1 MTYDKAI
8 VLGTGIAGLATA
20 RVLAKHFRTV
30 TMIDRDDVPSNPQ
43 VRTGAAQGFHI
54 HTLLPGGLDILNDL
68 FPTLEGDLDAQGG
81 HSAGPTQWYAYTAFG
96 KTYRLSRF
104 QPTPIDDGASR
115 MRAQT
120 RPLLEHCI
128 RAQVEALPNVTARY
142 KTMVDRPLV
151 ENGRI
156 TGVAL
161 ATGEALQADLVVD
174 ATGRE
179 SQTLRWLDALGLNR
193 PGETTVNCDFAYGT
207 ALFRPNDGAQFDDV
221 CFLISSARKGEYVK
235 RGGSLTKVE
244 GGNWLVTLA
253 GRLGDYPPKDSAG
266 FMTFIDTLHNPR
278 LGDLLKHADLLVAPK
293 QYLFPKSVR
302 RHFEKLSAFP
312 DGLLPIGDALCHINP
327 GYAQGMSLACR
338 QVAELDRVLS
348 ERRDTSQPLGG
359 LWRDFFPRAHEQTR
373 APWVFAAL
381 TDFSKKGTTGD
392 FPEEEADAIADLKRL
407 NKLADEGD
415 RDAAQLV
422 DSVFDMQAPLSA
434 L

>member
-1 MTYDKAI
+1 MTFEKAI

-20 RVLAKHFRTV
+20 RVLAQYFRAVTV
-30 TMIDRDDVPSNPQ
+30 IDRDDVPPTPQ
-43 VRTGAAQGFHI
+43 VRAGAAQGFHI
-54 HTLLPGGLDILNDL
+54 HTLLPGGLDILSDL
-68 FPTLEGDLDAQGG
+68 FPDLENDLDANGG
-81 HSAGPTQWYAYTAFG
+81 HSAGPTQWYALTAFG

-104 QPTPIDDGASR
+104 QPTPIEDGAPR

-128 RAQVEALPNVTARY
+128 RAQVAALPNVTTLY
-142 KTMVDRPLV
+142 KTAVNRPLV
-151 ENGRI
+151 ENGCI
-156 TGVAL
+156 VGIAL
-161 ATGEALQADLVVD
+161 SSGESLQADLVVD

-179 SQTLRWLDALGLNR
+179 SQTLRWLDELGLSR
-193 PGETTVNCDFAYGT
+193 PDETTVNCDFAYGT
-207 ALFRPNDGAQFDDV
+207 ALFRPNDDVTFDDV
-221 CFLISSARKGEYVK
+221 GFLISSARKGEYVK

-244 GGNWLVTLA
+244 GGDWLVTLA
-253 GRLGDYPPKDSAG
+253 GRLGDYPPKDIAG
-266 FMTFIDTLHNPR
+266 FKAFIDTLHNPR
-278 LGDLLKHADLLVAPK
+278 LADLLKQAELLVAPK

-302 RHFEKLSAFP
+302 RHFENLAAFP

-338 QVAELDRVLS
+338 QVAELDKVLAA
-348 ERRDTSQPLGG
+348 RHDRSQPIAG

-392 FPEEEADAIADLKRL
+392 FPEEEADKIAELKRL